1 MNGDFL
7 VGTWLVQP
15 KLNTVSMNGNTVRLE
30 PKVMEVLVCLASRAG
45 EPVSKQEILNTVWA
59 DAFVTEDVLARSIFE
74 LRRAFKD
81 NPRQPKFVETIPKRG
96 YRLVASLEPTTGKVP
111 DATVVVQRPV
121 NGRLFSASAAT
132 ATLLVFCVV
141 IFRGNL
147 ATDSSVRVA
156 KASSFAVQSD
166 ANVRDVPTDVGKDRS
181 PDLAP
186 IAVKKATLK
195 VSHAD
200 PLLKKP
206 AVTVVNILNNTNIS
220 QSGDVGVQGAAE
232 KVPFRSEALFQNI
245 APDVVRTRVKR
256 AILPIYPAPALQ
268 AHVTG
273 TVEIGMAVSP
283 RGDVYNARILIGHPM
298 LVAPALEAMRQWSF
312 EPNQVQGVL
321 TWSRIRALVRFLPDG
336 TTAVAFGPPILAD
349 SFGDPGSQRD
359 ELRDA
364 AIAPIVPD
372 PH

>member
-1 MNGDFL
+1 
-7 VGTWLVQP
+7 
-15 KLNTVSMNGNTVRLE
+15 MNGNTVRLE
-30 PKVMEVLVCLASRAG
+30 PKVMEVLVCLASRPS
-45 EPVSKQEILNTVWA
+45 EPVSKQDILNAVWG

-81 NPRQPKFVETIPKRG
+81 NPRQPKFIETIPKRG

-111 DATVVVQRPV
+111 EKTLAVRRPV
-121 NGRLFSASAAT
+121 NRRLFSATAA
-132 ATLLVFCVV
+132 ASILLVFCVV
-141 IFRGNL
+141 IFKGNL
-147 ATDSSVRVA
+147 ATDSPVRVA
-156 KASSFAVQSD
+156 KASSFPVQGE
-166 ANVRDVPTDVGKDRS
+166 AIVRDVPVGVGKDRS

-186 IAVKKATLK
+186 TAVKNARK
-195 VSHAD
+195 VLHAD
-200 PLLKKP
+200 PHLTKP
-206 AVTVVNILNNTNIS
+206 AVTVVNILNNTNVS
-220 QSGDVGVQGAAE
+220 QSGDVGVQAAAE
-232 KVPFRSEALFQNI
+232 KAQVRAEALFQNI
-245 APDVVRTRVKR
+245 APDVVRTRVIH

-298 LVAPALEAMRQWSF
+298 LVTPAFEAMRQWTF
-312 EPNQVQGVL
+312 EPNRVQGVL
-321 TWSRIRALVRFLPDG
+321 TWSRMRALVRFLPDG

-364 AIAPIVPD
+364 AIAPIVPNA
-372 PH
+372 H